1 MKLRHVATLVLA
13 LGWYLMVPPV
23 NQTGDYY
30 ADSKAPLGQW
40 TIRSSYDTAK
50 KCEKARTKLKGE
62 MSQPHGRLGTV
73 SSYLT
78 MATCVA
84 SDDPRLKPN

>member
-1 MKLRHVATLVLA
+1 LKLHHAAALVLG

-23 NQTGDYY
+23 DQTGDYY
-30 ADSKAPLGQW
+30 ADPKAPLVQW

-50 KCEKARTKLKGE
+50 KCEKARAKVKGE

-73 SSYLT
+73 SSFLT
-78 MATCVA
+78 MATCIA
-84 SDDPRLKPN
+84 SDDPRLKSN